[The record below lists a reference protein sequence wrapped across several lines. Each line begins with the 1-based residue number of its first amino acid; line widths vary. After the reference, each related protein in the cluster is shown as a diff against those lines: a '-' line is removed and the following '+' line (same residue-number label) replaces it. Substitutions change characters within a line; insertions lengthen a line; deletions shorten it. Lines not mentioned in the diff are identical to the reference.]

1 MTPIAQAVRSQGRGD
16 DTMLVHMTPGEVRGL
31 QALAMANGGS
41 LTINPETGLP
51 EAGFLSSILPMIA
64 GVALNAFAPGLGTAV
79 GSALGGIGAQAGTGL
94 LVGGVT
100 GLATGNL
107 KKGLMA
113 GLGAYGGA
121 GLGQGLMNAAAGTGQ
136 QVGAASALPG
146 NASSGFSSAAL
157 PIKQP
162 PVPGLA
168 QVATS
173 PAATAA
179 DAAAIAEL
187 QPTVYGPEIGAAAP
201 TADTLG
207 LMKRGAKN
215 IFGTKG
221 GLGQYAKSNMMNI
234 AAAAAPLLLDEEEQT
249 TPVVTDKKRLDY
261 LGGFKRGAAT
271 EEEIMAQRKAFEDK
285 YGIPYGLAGTS
296 REVMYNPGFTYGNPE
311 VVESAKGGA
320 IKMAEGGDAE
330 QYEYDFD
337 NVTKTFKRKLKTP
350 AEQIAAGKEAKG
362 AVDGGYEAPT
372 TMPGAGRP
380 AAVPGKGIDLSGLK
394 GLATALMPGM
404 GIINAIQG
412 IPGVA
417 QGLIGGTT
425 GGVPSGVAT
434 PGLVGT
440 IDATQASMGDPEGAA
455 AAAGMG
461 AGVGVGGLG
470 DIGGLSEG
478 DTTSVLAQGGVAR
491 ATDAFKAGDKME
503 NGSFIFPADA
513 LSDLGNGSS
522 SAGLNALNK
531 MLAKKGAPRAQMIR
545 GKGDKIKSSIDGI
558 QPALLSKEEAYISA
572 AAVTRLGNGDAKKGA
587 KKLYDMMRNVR
598 KAAHGT
604 TKQSRRVNP
613 NKIAKA

>member
-1 MTPIAQAVRSQGRGD
+1 MNMTPIAQAVRSQGRGD

-121 GLGQGLMNAAAGTGQ
+121 GLGQSLMGAGVTPAPVGSVAPDLVSKAAVSPQGTSELMQAAARRGTEQGMTGLLNPISQ
-136 QVGAASALPG
+136 AAQAPIPQPVVSAL
-146 NASSGFSSAAL
+146 
-157 PIKQP
+157 
-162 PVPGLA
+162 
-168 QVATS
+168 S
-173 PAATAA
+173 PTEQM
-179 DAAAIAEL
+179 I
-187 QPTVYGPEIGAAAP
+187 
-201 TADTLG
+201 
-207 LMKRGAKN
+207 RGAKN
-215 IFGTKG
+215 IFGTEG
-221 GLGQYAKSNMMNI
+221 GLGQYAKNNMMNI
-234 AAAAAPLLLDEEEQT
+234 ATAAAPLLLDEEEQT
-249 TPVVTDKKRLDY
+249 TPDITDKQRLDY
-261 LGGFKRGAAT
+261 RGGFKRGAAT

-330 QYEYDFD
+330 QYEYEFD

-350 AEQIAAGKEAKG
+350 AEQIAAGKESKG
-362 AVDGGYEAPT
+362 AESGGYEAPSPT
-372 TMPGAGRP
+372 PGAGKSSG
-380 AAVPGKGIDLSGLK
+380 VPGKGIDLSGLK
-394 GLATALMPGM
+394 GLATALIPGM
-404 GIINAIQG
+404 GLINAIQG
-412 IPGVA
+412 IPGGI
-417 QGLIGGTT
+417 QGLMGGTT

-470 DIGGLSEG
+470 DIGGLSAG
-478 DTTSVLAQGGVAR
+478 DTTSVLAQGGVAQ

-522 SAGLNALNK
+522 SAGLSALNK

-545 GKGDKIKSSIDGI
+545 GKGDGQDDKIRSSIDGI

-598 KAAHGT
+598 RAAHGT

-613 NKIAKA
+613 NKIATA

>member
-1 MTPIAQAVRSQGRGD
+1 MTPIAQAVRSQGRGN

-79 GSALGGIGAQAGTGL
+79 GSALGGVGAQVGTGL

-107 KKGLMA
+107 KKGLLA

-121 GLGQGLMNAAAGTGQ
+121 GLGQGLLNAGASQAGSVAPALGVKGAATGAGSQAAMLAEQMKGFGTEGLSSLAEAAKGAAGASPVMPSAIDLTKAGF
-136 QVGAASALPG
+136 GAA
-146 NASSGFSSAAL
+146 
-157 PIKQP
+157 K
-162 PVPGLA
+162 
-168 QVATS
+168 
-173 PAATAA
+173 
-179 DAAAIAEL
+179 
-187 QPTVYGPEIGAAAP
+187 AAP
-201 TADTLG
+201 GEFFKDNL
-207 LMKRGAKN
+207 
-215 IFGTKG
+215 IP
-221 GLGQYAKSNMMNI
+221 I
-234 AAAAAPLLLDEEEQT
+234 AAAAAPLLLDEEEQQT

-261 LGGFKRGAAT
+261 RGGFKPGAAT
-271 EEEIMAQRKAFEDK
+271 EEEIMAQRREFEDT

-296 REVMYNPGFTYGNPE
+296 REVMHFPGFTYGKPE

-330 QYEYDFD
+330 QYEYEFD

-350 AEQIAAGKEAKG
+350 AEQIAAGKESKG
-362 AVDGGYEAPT
+362 AESGGYEAPT
-372 TMPGAGRP
+372 PTPGAGKSSG
-380 AAVPGKGIDLSGLK
+380 VPGKGIDLSGLK
-394 GLATALMPGM
+394 GLATALIPGM
-404 GIINAIQG
+404 GLVNALQQG
-412 IPGVA
+412 AMGALRGDGPSLGPG
-417 QGLIGGTT
+417 QGPGNGVGTPFGGMPAPAPT
-425 GGVPSGVAT
+425 GGFTPADYASLADAFGPGTSTAT
-434 PGLVGT
+434 SSSSSS
-440 IDATQASMGDPEGAA
+440 A
-455 AAAGMG
+455 
-461 AGVGVGGLG
+461 
-470 DIGGLSEG
+470 
-478 DTTSVLAQGGVAR
+478 DTEGGVAD
-491 ATDAFKAGDKME
+491 AFNTGGLTQAFKAGDKME

-522 SAGLNALNK
+522 SAGLNAINK

-545 GKGDKIKSSIDGI
+545 GKGDGQDDKIRSSIDGI

-598 KAAHGT
+598 RAAHGT

-613 NKIAKA
+613 NKIATA